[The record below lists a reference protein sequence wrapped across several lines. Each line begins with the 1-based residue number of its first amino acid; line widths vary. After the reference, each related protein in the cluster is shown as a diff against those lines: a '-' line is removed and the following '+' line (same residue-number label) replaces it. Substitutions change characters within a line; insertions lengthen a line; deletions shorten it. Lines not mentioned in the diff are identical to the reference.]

1 MALTKTSAT
10 TAFFIQLNFGLKIA
24 QIQSIHL
31 LKRYFWGMKGIWVFT
46 LLLCSSWLHAQF
58 EEIKYAS
65 DFELN
70 GRVERCEVLTPYG
83 REILRFNPD
92 QSLKQIT
99 TIFNEEDQEVVT
111 FKYDQGALKEK
122 SIEVLKGGE
131 LQPSLSF
138 YHTYTQNDSITE
150 EIVFSFDGQFQA
162 QNRKVSESRGTPK
175 TLELR
180 NKNSRVVYRYEF
192 FEGATRDSL
201 STYLDQDL
209 IRLEITDRSVKT
221 EVQKTN
227 VVYTDSLVASIQRK
241 VYDRNDK
248 LLREVDSIFDPNA
261 GLVDSTEKTYSYREG
276 LVAVLKEMRSNQTKT
291 KRFIYQ
297 LDNHVPPN
305 WVKRIEQPS
314 NDYITRIITYFDSND
329 SIPR

>member
-1 MALTKTSAT
+1 
-10 TAFFIQLNFGLKIA
+10 
-24 QIQSIHL
+24 
-31 LKRYFWGMKGIWVFT
+31 MKGFWVFT
-46 LLLCSSWLHAQF
+46 LLLCSGWLHAQF

-83 REILRFNPD
+83 REILHFNPD

-111 FKYDQGALKEK
+111 LKYVQGALKEK

-138 YHTYTQNDSITE
+138 YHTYMQRDSITE

-162 QNRKVSESRGTPK
+162 QNRKVIDSIGSPK
-175 TLELR
+175 KLELR

-192 FEGATRDSL
+192 FKGERRDSL
-201 STYLDQDL
+201 LTYLDQDL
-209 IRLEITDRSVKT
+209 IRLEITDRSLKP
-221 EVQKTN
+221 EVQKVN
-227 VVYTDSLVASIQRK
+227 VSYTDSLVASIQWK
-241 VYDRNDK
+241 IHDSKDK
-248 LLREVDSIFDPNA
+248 LLREVDSIFDLNA
-261 GLVDSTEKTYSYREG
+261 NLVDRTEREYSYRG
-276 LVAVLKEMRSNQTKT
+276 DLLDVLKEMKSNQTKT

-314 NDYITRIITYFDSND
+314 NAYTTRIITYFDSND